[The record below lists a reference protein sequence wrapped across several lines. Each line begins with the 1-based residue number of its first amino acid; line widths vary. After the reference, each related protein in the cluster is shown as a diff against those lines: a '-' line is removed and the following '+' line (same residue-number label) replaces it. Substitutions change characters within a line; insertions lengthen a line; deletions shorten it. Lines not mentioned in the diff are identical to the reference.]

1 MYWYEYAIQYTL
13 GAYLYLSI
21 HVYRHKRIS
30 LWTNG
35 EINEN
40 IENIRNNH
48 TIKVN
53 ERSKRNTKK
62 EKQTNRETLRR
73 SQRNTKNTNKR
84 IKKEEKKKNNSP
96 RNDSTTNT

>member
-13 GAYLYLSI
+13 EAYLYLSI

-53 ERSKRNTKK
+53 KRSKGKTNKQGDTKK
-62 EKQTNRETLRR
+62 ESKKH
-73 SQRNTKNTNKR
+73 TKKTQINV
-84 IKKEEKKKNNSP
+84 
-96 RNDSTTNT
+96 